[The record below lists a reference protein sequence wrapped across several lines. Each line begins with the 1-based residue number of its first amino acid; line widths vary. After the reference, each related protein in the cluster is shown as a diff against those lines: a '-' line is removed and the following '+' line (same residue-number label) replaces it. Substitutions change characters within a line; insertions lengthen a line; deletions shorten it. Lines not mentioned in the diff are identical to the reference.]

1 MSEPL
6 PEAEA
11 RSLPRS
17 LRGWLS
23 TRLKGRADTEHEM
36 SVNRLAFS
44 AAIVVY
50 LVAVGQPMAGAPLI
64 GMAGY
69 TVGAIAI
76 LLHIVAWP
84 AVNVPRR
91 FVALF
96 WDMGF
101 TSYQLHFGNS
111 TTAIFYPIYLWVIFG
126 NGFRFGIAYLRAAM
140 VAALVGFT
148 SVVVST
154 PFWYREVPLSAGLM
168 IGLVILPLYAG
179 VLIRKLQTAKE
190 QAEGANRAK
199 GQFLASVSHELRTP
213 LNAVIG
219 MGAMLLDTRL
229 DEEQQDMARTMQDAG
244 RALLSQIESILGF
257 ARIEAGRMPFTE
269 VEFDLLSVLTE
280 TRAMLRA
287 QCRDK
292 AVWLGIRIT
301 PRTPTAFIGDEQH
314 LREILLNLCANAV
327 KFTDSGSIVIS
338 ADAEPLSG
346 GRVRLRCEVS
356 DTGIGIA
363 AGACERIFDR
373 FTQADASI
381 ANRYGGT
388 GLGLAIC
395 RRLVE
400 HLGGEIG
407 VDSEPGKGSC
417 FWFTMPL
424 GEHPVPALAQDR
436 LDKLTIALLTSRS
449 APSPPLAEAMAAASL
464 SVQCCTGTT
473 ELLASVRKAGRR
485 GALVLLDEAR
495 LSPAP
500 DVVAEALRRADPLCR
515 MTIVLLSRR
524 TENIEADR
532 VFSMVLPEV
541 PDRDALMAAVRL
553 ALAALPPQDEKPV
566 PSASPADHALSVLV
580 ADDNRTNQKVI
591 AKILERAGHSVT
603 VVNNGEAALD
613 ALDERAFDIVLMD
626 VNMPKMD
633 GLEATKLYRMAELPG
648 PRRPIIGLTADATP
662 QTRERCLSA
671 GMDACVIKPIEPQ
684 QLLQSIAS
692 LVPKQ
697 PAPPA
702 AEPEGLAEVTDIAS
716 HPQFRVVSPPMLDT
730 AMLKELERLG
740 GQEFVDDLVE
750 GFLEDAAKV
759 LEELETAWESRDA
772 VLFRARAHAVCSG
785 ASNIGARRINELC
798 RPWSVLR
805 DSEIMENGGAY
816 VVQLANELGRLR
828 QHLARARTIQD
839 RPG

>member
-1 MSEPL
+1 MSERA
-6 PEAEA
+6 PEKAA
-11 RSLPRS
+11 RS
-17 LRGWLS
+17 LRGWLAS
-23 TRLKGRADTEHEM
+23 RLRGRADTEHEM
-36 SVNRLAFS
+36 SVNRLAFATAITS
-44 AAIVVY
+44 YLILSGQPLAGAAVLGMVVFAIGAVAIV
-50 LVAVGQPMAGAPLI
+50 
-64 GMAGY
+64 
-69 TVGAIAI
+69 
-76 LLHIVAWP
+76 LHILASP

-91 FVALF
+91 YAALV
-96 WDMGF
+96 WDIGF
-101 TSYQLHFGNS
+101 IAYEMHVGNDL
-111 TTAIFYPIYLWVIFG
+111 TAVLYPVFLWVIFG

-140 VAALVGFT
+140 LVSLASFAAVVAT
-148 SVVVST
+148 T
-154 PFWYREVPLSAGLM
+154 PFWYREPALSAGLM
-168 IGLVILPLYAG
+168 IGLLILPLYVG
-179 VLIRKLQTAKE
+179 VLIRKLSTAKE
-190 QAEGANRAK
+190 QAEAANRAK

-257 ARIEAGRMPFTE
+257 ARVEAGRMPFTE

-287 QCRDK
+287 QCRDR
-292 AVWLGIRIT
+292 ALWLGIRVT
-301 PRTPTAFIGDEQH
+301 PRTPTALFGDEQH

-327 KFTDSGSIVIS
+327 KFTDSGSIVIF
-338 ADAEPLSG
+338 ADAEPLAS

-363 AGACERIFDR
+363 ASARERIFDR

-407 VDSEPGKGSC
+407 VESELGKGSS
-417 FWFTMPL
+417 FWFTMPVGQRLAPVLARERL
-424 GEHPVPALAQDR
+424 GE
-436 LDKLTIALLTSRS
+436 LTTVLLTSRP
-449 APSPPLAEAMAAASL
+449 APSGPLAEAMRAVSL
-464 SVQCCTGTT
+464 FPQCCAETT

-485 GALVLLDEAR
+485 GALVLLDEDR

-500 DVVAEALRRADPLCR
+500 EVVAEALRRNDPLCR

-524 TENIEADR
+524 TASTEADR
-532 VFSMVLPEV
+532 AFNMILPQV
-541 PDRDALMAAVRL
+541 PDQDALTAAVRL
-553 ALAALPPQDEKPV
+553 ALAALPARDEKPV
-566 PSASPADHALSVLV
+566 PSTSPAEHALRILV

-591 AKILERAGHSVT
+591 AKILERAGHSV
-603 VVNNGEAALD
+603 VVVDNGEAALD
-613 ALDERAFDIVLMD
+613 ALDEQTFDVVLMD

-633 GLEATKLYRMAELPG
+633 GLEATKLYRMAELSG
-648 PRRPIIGLTADATP
+648 PRQPIIGLTADATP

-671 GMDACVIKPIEPQ
+671 GMDACVTKPVEPQ
-684 QLLQSIAS
+684 QLLQSVAS
-692 LVPKQ
+692 LAPK
-697 PAPPA
+697 PSSPPA
-702 AEPEGLAEVTDIAS
+702 AEPEVEAEVTDITS

-730 AMLKELERLG
+730 AMLNELERLG
-740 GQEFVDDLVE
+740 GKEFVDDLVQ

-759 LEELETAWESRDA
+759 LQELDTAWNARDA

-785 ASNIGARRINELC
+785 ASNIGARRVNELC

-805 DSEIMENGGAY
+805 DSEIMENGGIY
-816 VVQLANELGRLR
+816 VTQLADELGRLR
-828 QHLARARTIQD
+828 QYLARVRALQD